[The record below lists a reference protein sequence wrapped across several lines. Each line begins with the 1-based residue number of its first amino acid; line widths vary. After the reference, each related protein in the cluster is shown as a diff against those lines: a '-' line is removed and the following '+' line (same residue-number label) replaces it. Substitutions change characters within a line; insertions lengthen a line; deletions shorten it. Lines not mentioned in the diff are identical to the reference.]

1 MSKKDGKALFPTV
14 GAALAGYVIVSDM
27 FNSRADYYK
36 RSRAI
41 NISIAVGLTGLTF
54 LATQLIGRVY
64 SLLAQR
70 WGLPGLGFMKVIGI
84 ILILLA
90 AIIGLVVDWAENLDH
105 AEAFNH
111 YLEFALVCL
120 ILYLLINQLKGMGM
134 AGCLIMTGLLVLA
147 YIVYRICIR
156 RRKPKW

>member
-54 LATQLIGRVY
+54 LATQLVGRVY
-64 SLLAQR
+64 SLLAQSH
-70 WGLPGLGFMKVIGI
+70 GLPGLGFMKIIGM

-90 AIIGLVVDWAENLDH
+90 AIAGLVVDWAENLEH

-120 ILYLLINQLKGMGM
+120 ILYLLIDQVKGMGLM
-134 AGCLIMTGLLVLA
+134 GCLILAGLLILA
-147 YIVYRICIR
+147 YVIYRILIR
-156 RRKPKW
+156 RRKPRW